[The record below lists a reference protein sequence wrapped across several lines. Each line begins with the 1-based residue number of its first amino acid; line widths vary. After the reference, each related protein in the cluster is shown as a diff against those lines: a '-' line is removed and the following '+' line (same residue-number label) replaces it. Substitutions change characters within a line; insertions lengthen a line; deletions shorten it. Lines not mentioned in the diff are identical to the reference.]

1 MGAVTEAKLRAAVV
15 PVMRS
20 TRSIGPT
27 HTFAVRTVTAVA
39 GCPPPRVSAYAPPPA
54 ATIAASAIHHLPRDG
69 GDGWTIPDIEL
80 PSRERKRAVNSVSV
94 NLHFTSFTRFAAA

>member
-20 TRSIGPT
+20 TRSSGPT

-54 ATIAASAIHHLPRDG
+54 TTIAASAIHHFPRDG
-69 GDGWTIPDIEL
+69 GDGWIIPDI
-80 PSRERKRAVNSVSV
+80 SYRAANVRAVTTVSV
-94 NLHFTSFTRFAAA
+94 NLHFTSF